1 MHAHAEFPACISRP
15 RDGKCGDGAQ
25 KLCFVVFLGSATRRV
40 AEAVLRLVLLD
51 VCEKSVS
58 RSRVEIW
65 IGRYCENGPFTSHSS
80 ASVCLGEEEHTKP
93 RTCRFFFPN
102 DCLPGSASQAHS
114 SHDHDPYPISFPHS
128 PIPQYF
134 RRIYP
139 SILGTVRVWHR
150 EDIVARTLALVS
162 ARCDRLPASCFVGR
176 PPS

>member
-1 MHAHAEFPACISRP
+1 MWRWGSEIVFRRISGQC
-15 RDGKCGDGAQ
+15 DASCSGGC
-25 KLCFVVFLGSATRRV
+25 LC
-40 AEAVLRLVLLD
+40 LVLLD
-51 VCEKSVS
+51 VCEKFVS

-93 RTCRFFFPN
+93 RTFRFFFPN

-162 ARCDRLPASCFVGR
+162 ARCDRLPASCFVAAHPLR
-176 PPS
+176 EALQCVRQCRS